1 MSETPT
7 QDINQRDED
16 IDRAESAE
24 PGEQAESAE
33 LAGITG
39 RPNVDGEGV
48 DELGTRQRGSRRSG
62 NSVVSSLRWG
72 WYTLTSM
79 RTALVLLF
87 MLALAAVPGS
97 VLPQRGN
104 NPIAVGN
111 FYRAHPRWAPIVN
124 HLGGFDVFGSAWFAA
139 IYLLLFISLAG
150 CVLPRSRR
158 HFSAMRARPPAAPR
172 NMARLPLSVRWE
184 TDADPAAAL
193 DAAHQLL
200 RSRRFR
206 ADRSSTSVDAEK
218 GHLRETGNL
227 LFHLSLLVV
236 LIGIAIS
243 SVFGFTGT
251 VLVKEHDG
259 FADTQIDYDSLSP
272 GRFVDVAKLPPFSFT
287 LDSFAATYQSTG
299 SERGEAT
306 TFDAHVTWQPNLSA
320 TPRKDDIRVNHPLSS
335 GGANIY
341 LVGHG
346 YAPRFIVKDGA
357 GHTFDDYTPF
367 LPQNSEFE
375 SQGVV
380 KLPDASPQQLG
391 ITGFFLPTGQL
402 DPTTGQPVSTFPAP
416 NNPVAVIGV
425 FAGNLG
431 LSSGGTQSVYTL
443 DTTQMK
449 LVASLPMAIGDTDT
463 LPNHLGS
470 ITFAGYDQWATF
482 QISRDPGKPI
492 VLVAVGAVVLGLVL
506 SLRIRRRRLWVRASP
521 GAAGRTVVEVGGL
534 TRTDAS
540 GGFDDEFAKLVDEL
554 RVAIPGLPV
563 VTPSR
568 PLPVATLSLPAEE
581 RAEPA
586 SDLDSRV
593 REEE

>member
-7 QDINQRDED
+7 DVTPDT
-16 IDRAESAE
+16 SASDLVADTA
-24 PGEQAESAE
+24 PTG
-33 LAGITG
+33 LITG

-48 DELGTRQRGSRRSG
+48 DELGTRQRGSGAPG
-62 NSVVSSLRWG
+62 NSIFGSLRWF
-72 WYTLTSM
+72 WFTLTSM

-87 MLALAAVPGS
+87 LLALAAVPGS

-104 NPIAVGN
+104 NPIAVSN
-111 FYRAHPRWAPIVN
+111 FYRAHPGWAPLVN

-150 CVLPRSRR
+150 CVIPRSRR
-158 HFSAMRARPPAAPR
+158 HFSAIRARPPAAPR
-172 NMARLPLSVRWE
+172 NTARLPLSVAWE
-184 TDADPAAAL
+184 TDAEPAAAL

-206 ADRSSTSVDAEK
+206 ADRSATSVNAEK

-236 LIGIAIS
+236 LIGIAVS

-259 FADTQIDYDSLSP
+259 FSDTQIDYDSLAP

-287 LDSFAATYQSTG
+287 LKSFNATYQATG

-306 TFDAHVTWQPNLSA
+306 TFDAQVSWSPNLTA
-320 TPRKDDIRVNHPLSS
+320 APRDYDVRVNHPLST

-367 LPQNSEFE
+367 LPQNSEFL

-380 KLPDASPQQLG
+380 KLPDASPKQLG
-391 ITGFFLPTGQL
+391 ITGFFLPTAAL
-402 DPTTGQPVSTFPAP
+402 DPVTNQPESTFPAP
-416 NNPVAVIGV
+416 DNPAVVIGI
-425 FAGNLG
+425 
-431 LSSGGTQSVYTL
+431 YTL
-443 DTTQMK
+443 DTSQMTLIK
-449 LVASLPMAIGDTDT
+449 SLPMAVGDSYT
-463 LPNHLGS
+463 LPNGMGKV
-470 ITFAGYDQWATF
+470 TFAGYDQWATF
-482 QISRDPGKPI
+482 QISRDPGKKL

-506 SLRIRRRRLWVRASP
+506 SLRIRRRRMWVRAVP
-521 GAAGRTVVEVGGL
+521 GTAGRTVVEVGGL

-540 GGFDDEFAKLVDEL
+540 GGFDEEFAKLVEAL
-554 RVAIPGLPV
+554 KV
-563 VTPSR
+563 VI
-568 PLPVATLSLPAEE
+568 VPAVGS
-581 RAEPA
+581 PT
-586 SDLDSRV
+586 
-593 REEE
+593 

>member
-1 MSETPT
+1 VSEKTAD
-7 QDINQRDED
+7 QDNEQTVSA
-16 IDRAESAE
+16 AE
-24 PGEQAESAE
+24 
-33 LAGITG
+33 ITG

-48 DELGTRQRGSRRSG
+48 DDLGTRQRGASRSG
-62 NSVVSSLRWG
+62 SSVYSSLRWV
-72 WYTLTSM
+72 WFTLTSM
-79 RTALVLLF
+79 RTALILLF
-87 MLALAAVPGS
+87 LLALAAVPGS
-97 VLPQRGN
+97 VFPQRGN

-111 FYRAHPRWAPIVN
+111 FYRAHTFWAPLLN

-150 CVLPRSRR
+150 CVIPRSRR
-158 HFSAMRARPPAAPR
+158 HYVAMRARPPAAPR
-172 NMARLPLSVRWE
+172 NMTRLPLSVRWE
-184 TDADPAAAL
+184 TDADPAVAL

-200 RSRRFR
+200 KSRRFR
-206 ADRSSTSVDAEK
+206 ADRSATSVDAEK

-259 FADTQIDYDSLSP
+259 FADTQIDYDSLAP

-287 LDSFAATYQSTG
+287 LNKFNATYQRTG

-306 TFDAHVTWQPNLSA
+306 TFDADVTWQPNLNA
-320 TPRKDDIRVNHPLSS
+320 APRNYDIRVNHPLSS

-346 YAPRFIVKDGA
+346 YAPRFIIKDGK

-367 LPQNSEFE
+367 LPQNSEFL

-380 KLPDASPQQLG
+380 KLPDAQPEQLG
-391 ITGFFLPTGQL
+391 ITGFFLPTAEL

-416 NNPVAVIGV
+416 DNPAVVLGI
-425 FAGNLG
+425 FAGDLG
-431 LSSGGTQSVYTL
+431 LSNGQAQSVYTL

-449 LVASLPMAIGDTDT
+449 LIKSLPMAVGDSYT
-463 LPNHLGS
+463 LPNGLGS

-482 QISRDPGKPI
+482 EISRDPGKKI

-506 SLRIRRRRLWVRASP
+506 SLRIRRRRLWVRAVP
-521 GAAGRTVVEVGGL
+521 GTAGRTVVDVGGL

-540 GGFDDEFAKLVDEL
+540 GGFDEEFATLVGQL
-554 RVAIPGLPV
+554 RTAIPPAPEVAQAPV
-563 VTPSR
+563 VDR
-568 PLPVATLSLPAEE
+568 PVA
-581 RAEPA
+581 
-586 SDLDSRV
+586 
-593 REEE
+593 EEE